1 MQVSY
6 GKESWYTGAKILQ
19 KATKRLSGNGG
30 RFLLLSAWRGKDVQ
44 YGKGK

>member
-1 MQVSY
+1 MEKNRGILVPR
-6 GKESWYTGAKILQ
+6 ILQ